1 MSVPA
6 AVLGG
11 DGGGIEVPYHWD
23 PEPHQMPLWRYLE
36 NGGTRA
42 VCLWHRRAGKDTTS
56 LRWTTVAALTH
67 PGVYWH
73 MLPSLQQAR
82 RVVWNGR
89 VRNREDPDAPD
100 FPVLDAWPKEVI
112 ARKRDDEMMLELTN
126 GSIWQCVGSD
136 NYDSLV
142 GTNPRGVV
150 FSEWALAD
158 VTAWQFIE
166 PILTENGGWAI
177 FIFTPRGRNPAWKMY
192 EMAREN
198 PNWFGQL
205 LTVEDTGIVPI
216 SHIDELRA
224 SGTPEEIIQQEWYC
238 SPDAP
243 LQGAYYSDQL
253 LWLQSQKP
261 SRIARV
267 PHDPNL
273 RVHTA
278 WDLGIGDE
286 TAIWFFQDYGIERR
300 FIDYYENSGEPLAH
314 YVAVLDEKARKST
327 KIDGYNYGSHVFPH
341 DVRARELI
349 SGISREQSLREMGI
363 HPEVIE
369 LHRLED
375 GIEAVR
381 QMLPKCWFDWHN
393 CGLGLAALRQ
403 YRKEKD
409 EKHSDAEHTAWK
421 NRPVHDWTSHAADA
435 IRQAAMWRPRAPQ
448 ARLPKRRRRR
458 I

>member
-1 MSVPA
+1 
-6 AVLGG
+6 
-11 DGGGIEVPYHWD
+11 
-23 PEPHQMPLWRYLE
+23 MPLWTYLQ

-56 LRWTTVAALTH
+56 LRWTTVAAVQK

-73 MLPSLQQAR
+73 MLPTLQQAR

-89 VRNREDPDAPD
+89 VRNRQDPSKPD
-100 FPVLDAWPKEVI
+100 FPVLDAWPKELI
-112 ARKRDDEMMLELTN
+112 ARKRDDEMMLELKN

-136 NYDSLV
+136 NYDALV

-158 VTAWQFIE
+158 FSAWSYIE
-166 PILTENGGWAI
+166 PILVENGGWAV
-177 FIFTPRGRNPAWKMY
+177 FIFTPRGRNAAWKMY
-192 EMAREN
+192 EMACQTDG
-198 PNWFGQL
+198 WFGQL
-205 LTVEDTGIVPI
+205 LTVEDTHGIVPLERI
-216 SHIDELRA
+216 EELRRQ
-224 SGTPEEIIQQEWYC
+224 GTPEEHIQQEWYC

-243 LQGAYYSDQL
+243 LEGAYFADQL
-253 LWLQSQKP
+253 LWLQNQKP

-267 PHDPNL
+267 PHDPNV
-273 RVHTA
+273 RVNTA

-286 TAIWFFQDYGIERR
+286 TAIWFFQDIGLERR
-300 FIDYYENSGEPLAH
+300 FIDYYQTSGEPLSH
-314 YVAVLDEKARKST
+314 YVSVLDEKRRKPGA
-327 KIDGYNYGSHVFPH
+327 KDGYLYGEHIFPH
-341 DVRARELI
+341 DIRARELI
-349 SGISREQSLREMGI
+349 SGISREKALRDMGI
-363 HPEVIE
+363 QPRVIE

-381 QMLPKCWFDWHN
+381 RMLPQCWFDWHK

-409 EKHSDAEHTAWK
+409 RLHSDEEHTSWK

-435 IRQAAMWRPRAPQ
+435 IRYAAMFTPRKKQQPLQ
-448 ARLPKRRRRR
+448 RGRRKRR